1 MFLHALLFFL
11 LGTCVFAAPAGNAR
25 KTALAA
31 ATGGLSDYHKVEKP
45 GAPYHFGLWYPL
57 VPPPGH
63 VRIANLQPS
72 F

>member
-11 LGTCVFAAPAGNAR
+11 LGTCVFAAPAGNAK

-31 ATGGLSDYHKVEKP
+31 TGGRSDYHKVEKP
-45 GAPYHFGLWYPL
+45 GAPYHFGFWYPL
-57 VPPPGH
+57 VPPPGS